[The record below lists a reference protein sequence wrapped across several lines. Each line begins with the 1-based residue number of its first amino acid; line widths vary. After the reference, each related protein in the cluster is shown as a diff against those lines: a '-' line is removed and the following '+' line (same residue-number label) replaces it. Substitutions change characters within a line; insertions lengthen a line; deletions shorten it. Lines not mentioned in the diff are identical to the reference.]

1 MAGRQDMRCNE
12 LGLVE
17 GFKSPFIAS
26 LYEILDI
33 LLLIP
38 VALREKKEKKQKRKQ
53 EEVRVRV

>member
-1 MAGRQDMRCNE
+1 MRCNE

-26 LYEILDI
+26 LYKILDI